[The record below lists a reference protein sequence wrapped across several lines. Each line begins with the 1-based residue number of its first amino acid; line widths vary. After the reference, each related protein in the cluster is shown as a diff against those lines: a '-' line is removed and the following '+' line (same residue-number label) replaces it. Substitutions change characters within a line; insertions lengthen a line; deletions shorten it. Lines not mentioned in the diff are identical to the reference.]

1 VRHYTCLV
9 AACLA
14 LIAAGCGPRS
24 AEVDPALARLVPS
37 DTLALL
43 DVKVDALRATPLY
56 RKYVSGRLESMKV
69 TDDVSEALAVSNGKD
84 VVVFTKGKSGI
95 AQYDR
100 QGNRTAP
107 TGRGGVPPALR
118 EKLRSIAP
126 RNQIFG
132 AGIGGSLP
140 MADALPSQGNLA
152 NLQNLL
158 KALASWTL
166 AADLRSGVKLDAE
179 AVYRT
184 EQDAKQIHDA
194 LRGLLGIARLS
205 TPADAPELLRVYDG
219 VKISMQKSTV
229 TVLADVPAEAL
240 EKAVERLQRA
250 PKTGR

>member
-1 VRHYTCLV
+1 VHRCSSFIV
-9 AACLA
+9 IFLA

-43 DVKVDALRATPLY
+43 DVKADALRATPLY
-56 RKYVSGRLESMKV
+56 RKYVAGRLESMKV

-107 TGRGGVPPALR
+107 TARAGSGVPPALR

-140 MADALPSQGNLA
+140 MPDALPSQGNLA

-158 KALASWTL
+158 KALESWTL
-166 AADLRSGVKLDAE
+166 AADLRSGVKLETE
-179 AVYRT
+179 AVYKT

-205 TPADAPELLRVYDG
+205 TPADSPELLRVYDG
-219 VKISMQKSTV
+219 VKIAMQKSTV
-229 TVLADVPAEAL
+229 TASADVPAGVL
-240 EKAVERLQRA
+240 EKAVERAR
-250 PKTGR
+250 R

>member
-1 VRHYTCLV
+1 VRHYICLV

-14 LIAAGCGPRS
+14 LTAAGCGPRS
-24 AEVDPALARLVPS
+24 AEIDPALARLVPS

-43 DVKVDALRATPLY
+43 DVKADALRATPLY
-56 RKYVSGRLESMKV
+56 RKYVAGRLESMKV
-69 TDDVSEALAVSNGKD
+69 TDDVSEALAVTNGND

-107 TGRGGVPPALR
+107 AARAGGVPPALR
-118 EKLRSIAP
+118 ERLRSIAP

-158 KALASWTL
+158 KALESWTL
-166 AADLRSGVKLDAE
+166 AADLRSGVKLETE
-179 AVYRT
+179 AVYKT

-205 TPADAPELLRVYDG
+205 TPADAPELLRMYDA
-219 VKISMQKSTV
+219 VKVSMQKSTV
-229 TVLADVPAEAL
+229 AVSADVPGEAL
-240 EKAVERLQRA
+240 EKAVERVQRV
-250 PKTGR
+250 PGP